1 MYYEWVPLVTE
12 NTARNVQSWIRPY
25 PVLSLSFPFSMRNF
39 SCFVAQALSHP
50 FFSENRKYK
59 RKMGGT
65 NIFWSLV
72 ILAMPLLASSSSLLS
87 DEDSFDF
94 YDDGEELPGVELE
107 VRYHH

>member
-1 MYYEWVPLVTE
+1 
-12 NTARNVQSWIRPY
+12 
-25 PVLSLSFPFSMRNF
+25 
-39 SCFVAQALSHP
+39 
-50 FFSENRKYK
+50 
-59 RKMGGT
+59 MGGT

-72 ILAMPLLASSSSLLS
+72 IFATPLLASSSSLLS